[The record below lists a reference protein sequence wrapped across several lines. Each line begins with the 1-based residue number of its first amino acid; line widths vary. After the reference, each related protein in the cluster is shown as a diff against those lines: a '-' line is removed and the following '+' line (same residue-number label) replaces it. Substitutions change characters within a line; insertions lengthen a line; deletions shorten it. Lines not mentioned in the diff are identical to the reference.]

1 MLSQFP
7 IFLDLHQT
15 PPLVIGDDSGLAAKL
30 RLLRKAAP
38 IVDVMVSHHAEWPDQ
53 FADDSGARFHRLGKD
68 VLSERDHES
77 GRDHDQPALLHD
89 SIKGRPLVILET
101 GDAILNRALVAT
113 ARHYGVPVNVPDQ
126 IDLCSFY
133 LASIVDRAPLV
144 IAISTS
150 GQAPVLGQVIRAR
163 LESMLAPHYGKLA
176 IYLNQLRPRLAG
188 LAPAWR
194 RQLQRQIITGPV
206 GHAILQNDPHHADQ
220 LLDVILEKGVDR
232 ADDKAGHFAV
242 IGYGSGDV
250 TLLSLGAGEAIRG
263 ADLVFHDQQ
272 TPADILE
279 IARREASF
287 IKTDDALSV
296 IDLAGYLFGHLV
308 DHCGDAT
315 KLDKNIVWLGAGYSE
330 AHQMLLV
337 HLRSL
342 GVTVDYW
349 PAAQPAL
356 IDDLPVLLP
365 TNRNKMAR
373 VKAGLASKIIKAP
386 MASLPA
392 ADRLRQWRGHFQAKF
407 HDGDRP

>member
-68 VLSERDHES
+68 VLS

-287 IKTDDALSV
+287 VKTDDALGAN
-296 IDLAGYLFGHLV
+296 DLAAYLAV
-308 DHCGDAT
+308 NCGDAA
-315 KLDKNIVWLGAGYSE
+315 KPDKNIVWLGAGYSK

-349 PAAQPAL
+349 PAAHPAA

-365 TNRNKMAR
+365 QKCNKSARSKTGTARNM
-373 VKAGLASKIIKAP
+373 IKAA
-386 MASLPA
+386 MVTLPA
-392 ADRLRQWRGHFQAKF
+392 AYKRRQLHGKIQGKF
-407 HDGDRP
+407 HDGERP

>member
-77 GRDHDQPALLHD
+77 GRDHDQPALLHG

-150 GQAPVLGQVIRAR
+150 SQAPVLGQVI
-163 LESMLAPHYGKLA
+163 
-176 IYLNQLRPRLAG
+176 NQCWHRITASWPFCPAG
-188 LAPAWR
+188 F
-194 RQLQRQIITGPV
+194 
-206 GHAILQNDPHHADQ
+206 
-220 LLDVILEKGVDR
+220 
-232 ADDKAGHFAV
+232 KAG
-242 IGYGSGDV
+242 
-250 TLLSLGAGEAIRG
+250 SL
-263 ADLVFHDQQ
+263 
-272 TPADILE
+272 
-279 IARREASF
+279 
-287 IKTDDALSV
+287 
-296 IDLAGYLFGHLV
+296 
-308 DHCGDAT
+308 
-315 KLDKNIVWLGAGYSE
+315 W
-330 AHQMLLV
+330 
-337 HLRSL
+337 
-342 GVTVDYW
+342 
-349 PAAQPAL
+349 
-356 IDDLPVLLP
+356 
-365 TNRNKMAR
+365 
-373 VKAGLASKIIKAP
+373 
-386 MASLPA
+386 
-392 ADRLRQWRGHFQAKF
+392 
-407 HDGDRP
+407 